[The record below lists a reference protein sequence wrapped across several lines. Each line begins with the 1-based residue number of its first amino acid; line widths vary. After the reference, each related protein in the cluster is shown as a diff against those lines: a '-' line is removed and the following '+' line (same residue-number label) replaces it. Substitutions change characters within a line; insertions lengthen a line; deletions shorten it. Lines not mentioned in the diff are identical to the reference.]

1 LEIASGSEIWDPAR
15 IAPPLQTIAV
25 RLCS

>member
-1 LEIASGSEIWDPAR
+1 LEIASGSENWDPAR
-15 IAPPLQTIAV
+15 IAPPLRTIAV